1 MLKPL
6 FVSFR
11 TTNTRYRITMK
22 NQGKK
27 WTIEVYYS
35 RGIKATADTGSYGMD
50 GLNLPWTN
58 RIKLWTMDIR
68 RELYWD
74 FSMIGWMNF
83 DFIFG
88 KNKEAYLGFFLDLV
102 VKGWNGVIL
111 VQKSVVFI
119 SFFENVPSKVYAV
132 KFSWWNS
139 KYFDVYTTFTYA
151 EHKLIVKI
159 IELF

>member
-88 KNKEAYLGFFLDLV
+88 KNKEAYLGFFFRFSCQG
-102 VKGWNGVIL
+102 VKWGHSGPKVGCFYFIFWKCTI
-111 VQKSVVFI
+111 KSI
-119 SFFENVPSKVYAV
+119 RS
-132 KFSWWNS
+132 
-139 KYFDVYTTFTYA
+139 
-151 EHKLIVKI
+151 
-159 IELF
+159 